1 MELSWSNFKKFP
13 PISKSKTE
21 TLKKFI
27 IFSQKKVFPIFSQ
40 KEAVLI
46 FLETK
51 APKRISYI
59 L

>member
-1 MELSWSNFKKFP
+1 MELSCSNFKKFP

-51 APKRISYI
+51 VPKRISYI